1 MVTNDIAALR
11 DSRHL
16 PGMSAYSHSPWFLLI
31 VLALSV
37 GQAVAQPTVGVPY
50 QPDAEPDGL
59 IGASDL
65 LSLLGLFGTVY
76 TPDEVTVDG
85 VPLATAWQEECEEEE
100 AYADLDGAPEG
111 AVAVFYDGQWV
122 LLEDNALDCAIGFGC
137 TDPAYL
143 EFDSLAVID
152 DGTCTV
158 HVDSTCVSPT
168 FDGYTYAVVE
178 IGDQCWFAENLRTA
192 VYANGDSIPGSLSG
206 AEWSEVTV
214 GASAISG
221 EGNSLCIDASPD
233 VDACDEVAALAAYGR
248 QYNWPAVDDPRGLCP
263 TGWHV
268 PTDGEWTE
276 LEAHVAGLGYAGSE
290 GVALKTTSGWYSNFG
305 TDAVGFGGLPG
316 GFRRPDNGY
325 YDSAGYLGMW
335 WTSTPS
341 GDLAWGRILS
351 YFDIEIDRP
360 EWDRGIGNS
369 VRCLRDLD

>member
-1 MVTNDIAALR
+1 MRLRMSEGMTNDIAVLR

-16 PGMSAYSHSPWFLLI
+16 PGMSAYSYSPWFLLI

-152 DGTCTV
+152 D
-158 HVDSTCVSPT
+158 
-168 FDGYTYAVVE
+168 ANKAA
-178 IGDQCWFAENLRTA
+178 IGATGRVAPALSKALAHERHRRTSNLR
-192 VYANGDSIPGSLSG
+192 
-206 AEWSEVTV
+206 
-214 GASAISG
+214 
-221 EGNSLCIDASPD
+221 
-233 VDACDEVAALAAYGR
+233 VDAKRVAQHVLHRRHEHWVSGLRIEAGGIVGIQWR
-248 QYNWPAVDDPRGLCP
+248 Q
-263 TGWHV
+263 
-268 PTDGEWTE
+268 
-276 LEAHVAGLGYAGSE
+276 
-290 GVALKTTSGWYSNFG
+290 K
-305 TDAVGFGGLPG
+305 
-316 GFRRPDNGY
+316 
-325 YDSAGYLGMW
+325 
-335 WTSTPS
+335 
-341 GDLAWGRILS
+341 
-351 YFDIEIDRP
+351 
-360 EWDRGIGNS
+360 
-369 VRCLRDLD
+369 